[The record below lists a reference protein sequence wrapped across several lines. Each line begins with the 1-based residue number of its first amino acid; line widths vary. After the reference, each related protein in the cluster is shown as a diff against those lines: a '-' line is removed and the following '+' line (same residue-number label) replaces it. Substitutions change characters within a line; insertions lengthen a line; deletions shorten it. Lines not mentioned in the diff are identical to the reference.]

1 MLTTTTKA
9 HDIIKAIIDNL
20 NEFIC
25 KKQMLAKQSEGH
37 LMSDEDL
44 LSNEPA
50 SFVQLRIMQPSTKKD
65 KVAAVASPVCQ
76 ILYKS
81 LDSGN
86 LAAYYLTSVLYD
98 RNEKIL
104 PANFVLTNLS
114 VPWSN
119 GKFFLRERIH

>member
-1 MLTTTTKA
+1 
-9 HDIIKAIIDNL
+9 
-20 NEFIC
+20 
-25 KKQMLAKQSEGH
+25 MLAKQSEGH

-44 LSNEPA
+44 LSNEPT
-50 SFVQLRIMQPSTKKD
+50 SFVQLRMMQASAKKD
-65 KVAAVASPVCQ
+65 KAMLASPACQ
-76 ILYKS
+76 IMYKS
-81 LDSGN
+81 LDSAN

>member
-1 MLTTTTKA
+1 
-9 HDIIKAIIDNL
+9 
-20 NEFIC
+20 
-25 KKQMLAKQSEGH
+25 MLAQTDASI
-37 LMSDEDL
+37 EDL
-44 LSNEPA
+44 LIVNSPS
-50 SFVQLRIMQPSTKKD
+50 SFVQLRIMPPSTTTKD
-65 KVAAVASPVCQ
+65 KSMSPVCQ

-81 LDSGN
+81 LDSCN